1 MTASEADTGRAATP
15 VERARE
21 LQREVVEVLSRGW
34 FRRWRMAPELRKVLV
49 SLPEALDELR
59 RLLGRRP
66 ALDEAMTDRLT
77 ALLEVE
83 PARLDLDG
91 AWQLLEGVQAMY
103 LALGADDP
111 AYVRSL
117 LEVEQGLE
125 ARREGDWEEPWPYYG
140 WGRVRWRQVFP
151 NVPIDGVLAGVDR
164 VAAGETGPTRDPAG
178 SAAAAAAFLISVER
192 LQRLFRAR
200 VENGRKRRT
209 RLALRSRFFLYSLL
223 VLAPLVVGL
232 AVCTHQVGD
241 DLSWST
247 VVLIA
252 VAGAVGGTV
261 SGTLK
266 LREMIRITQ
275 FRLLGAGLL
284 VQPFISAAGAL
295 FVALVLVGGV
305 VELAGVEGSDTSWA
319 VLAAYGFV
327 AGFSEPFW
335 LGVVSKIAGDAADD
349 VPGG

>member
-1 MTASEADTGRAATP
+1 MVASGVEAGLGATP
-15 VERARE
+15 AERAGE
-21 LQREVVEVLSRGW
+21 LQRKVVDVLSRGG

-59 RLLGRRP
+59 RLLGRR
-66 ALDEAMTDRLT
+66 AVLDQATTDRLT
-77 ALLEVE
+77 TLLDVE

-91 AWQLLEGVQAMY
+91 AWQLLEGIQAMY
-103 LALGADDP
+103 LGLGADDP

-125 ARREGDWEEPWPYYG
+125 ARPDDDWEEPWPYYG

-151 NVPIDGVLAGVDR
+151 KVPIDDLLARVDQ
-164 VAAGETGPTRDPAG
+164 AANETGPTKDPAG
-178 SAAAAAAFLISVER
+178 SAAAAAELLTSVER

-232 AVCTHQVGD
+232 AVGTHQVG

-247 VVLIA
+247 VVSIA
-252 VAGAVGGTV
+252 IAGAVGGTV

-266 LREMIRITQ
+266 LRGMIRITQ

-295 FVALVLVGGV
+295 FVAFVLVGGV
-305 VELAGVEGSDTSWA
+305 VSLAGVDGADTEWA

-335 LGVVSKIAGDAADD
+335 LGVVSKIAGDATD
-349 VPGG
+349 G